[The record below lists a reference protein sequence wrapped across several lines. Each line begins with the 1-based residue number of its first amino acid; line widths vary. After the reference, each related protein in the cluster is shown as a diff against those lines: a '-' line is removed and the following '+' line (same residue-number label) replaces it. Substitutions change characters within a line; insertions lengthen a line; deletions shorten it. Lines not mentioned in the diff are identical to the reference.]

1 LTLRIKAE
9 RMPDKSFPRS
19 KILIVDDDAGVRNL
33 LLDLLRRSHDCFT
46 AKSGIE
52 ALERLDE
59 YRPDLVISDI
69 HMAGMSGIDL
79 IPRVFASLPDTVIM
93 MISGSRTIDNAIEA
107 IRAGAFDFIK
117 KPFELDHV
125 EIAVRRALD
134 HHALLAAKRKYDE
147 NLEELVEERTRQLNF
162 LAYYDSLTGLANR
175 MLFENRLDKAL
186 TSTVESGPRL
196 AVLLVSPNRFKDI
209 RDALGHSFGNRILTE
224 FADRLKRCVGQKGTL
239 ARFEAD
245 EFALLVP
252 KIADSLAAIVG
263 DIFEALE
270 APFLLESHEVCITAA
285 IGVSICPDDGTN
297 GPTLMKNAGAALSRA
312 GTAGSNNCQFY
323 TADMHARALRRL
335 RLESDLHQAFV
346 KQEFETHYQ
355 PKVEMKSG
363 KIVGTEAL
371 IRWHH
376 AELGMIAPADF
387 IPIAEESG
395 LIFDIGKLV
404 LRASCSQ
411 ARMWHEA
418 GFPLTV
424 AVNVS
429 AAQLDETLADT
440 VHEIVRDTGFDS
452 TFLNLEMTES
462 SVMKNIDFAVRTLN
476 ELKELGI
483 KISIDDF
490 GTGYSSLG
498 YLKTLPIDVLK
509 IDKSFVEDVTTDP
522 DDASLVTAIVNLAHN
537 LRLSVVAE
545 GVETEEQLSFLN
557 LLRCDEWQGYLFS
570 KPLPARE
577 FYKLLILNE
586 GNGKA

>member
-1 LTLRIKAE
+1 MSDRN
-9 RMPDKSFPRS
+9 FPRP

-33 LLDLLRRSHDCFT
+33 LLNLLRQTYECFT
-46 AKSGIE
+46 AESGVE

-59 YRPDLVISDI
+59 FQPDLVISDI
-69 HMAGMSGIDL
+69 HMSGMSGIDL
-79 IPRVFASLPDTVIM
+79 IPRVFSSLQDTVIM

-125 EIAVRRALD
+125 EMAVRRALD
-134 HHALLAAKRKYDE
+134 HHALLVAKRRYDE
-147 NLEELVEERTRQLNF
+147 HLEELVEERTRQLNY

-186 TSTVESGPRL
+186 TGAVDLNSRL
-196 AVLLVSPNRFKDI
+196 SVLLVSPNRFKDI
-209 RDALGHSFGNRILTE
+209 RDTLGHSFGNRILTE
-224 FADRLKRCVGQKGTL
+224 FASRLERCIKPEMIL

-245 EFALLVP
+245 EFALLLP
-252 KIADSLAAIVG
+252 KMTETAGVIAIVNG
-263 DIFEALE
+263 IYEALE
-270 APFLLESHEVCITAA
+270 TPFLLESHEVCMTAA
-285 IGVSICPDDGTN
+285 IGVSICPDDGTDSL
-297 GPTLMKNAGAALSRA
+297 TIMKNAGAALSRA
-312 GTAGSNNCQFY
+312 KATGSNNYQFY
-323 TADMHARALRRL
+323 TADMHARALMRL
-335 RLESDLHQAFV
+335 RLESDLHQAFE
-346 KQEFETHYQ
+346 KQQFETHYQ
-355 PKVEMKSG
+355 PKVDMNSG
-363 KIVGTEAL
+363 KIVGLEAL
-371 IRWHH
+371 IRWRHP
-376 AELGMIAPADF
+376 ELGMISPVDF

-395 LIFDIGKLV
+395 LIFDVGKLV

-411 ARMWHEA
+411 ARIWHEA
-418 GFPLTV
+418 GFPLTL

-440 VHEIVRDTGFDS
+440 IHEIVHETGFDS
-452 TFLNLEMTES
+452 AFLNLEMTES
-462 SVMKNIDFAVRTLN
+462 SVMKNIEFAVRTLN

-509 IDKSFVEDVTTDP
+509 IDKSFIEDVTTNP
-522 DDASLVTAIVNLAHN
+522 DDASLVMAIIGLAHN

-545 GVETEEQLSFLN
+545 GVETEEQLGFLN

-570 KPLPARE
+570 KPLPASE
-577 FYKLLILNE
+577 FYKLLLQD
-586 GNGKA
+586 GPAQRQDP

>member
-1 LTLRIKAE
+1 
-9 RMPDKSFPRS
+9 
-19 KILIVDDDAGVRNL
+19 
-33 LLDLLRRSHDCFT
+33 
-46 AKSGIE
+46 
-52 ALERLDE
+52 
-59 YRPDLVISDI
+59 
-69 HMAGMSGIDL
+69 
-79 IPRVFASLPDTVIM
+79 
-93 MISGSRTIDNAIEA
+93 
-107 IRAGAFDFIK
+107 
-117 KPFELDHV
+117 
-125 EIAVRRALD
+125 
-134 HHALLAAKRKYDE
+134 
-147 NLEELVEERTRQLNF
+147 
-162 LAYYDSLTGLANR
+162 
-175 MLFENRLDKAL
+175 
-186 TSTVESGPRL
+186 
-196 AVLLVSPNRFKDI
+196 
-209 RDALGHSFGNRILTE
+209 
-224 FADRLKRCVGQKGTL
+224 
-239 ARFEAD
+239 
-245 EFALLVP
+245 VP
-252 KIADSLAAIVG
+252 KIADTAEAIAIISE
-263 DIFEALE
+263 IFEALE
-270 APFLLESHEVCITAA
+270 DPFMLESHEVCITAA

-297 GPTLMKNAGAALSRA
+297 SLTIMKNAGAALSRA
-312 GTAGSNNCQFY
+312 RATGSNSYQFY
-323 TADMHARALRRL
+323 TANMHARALRRL
-335 RLESDLHQAFV
+335 RLESDLHQAFE

-355 PKVEMKSG
+355 PKVDMKSG

-411 ARMWHEA
+411 ARIWHEA

-440 VHEIVRDTGFDS
+440 VHEIVRDTGFDAA
-452 TFLNLEMTES
+452 FLNLEMTES

-483 KISIDDF
+483 KVSIDDF

-522 DDASLVTAIVNLAHN
+522 DDASLVRAIVNLAHN

-557 LLRCDEWQGYLFS
+557 LLRCDEWQGFLFS
-570 KPLPARE
+570 KPVPASE
-577 FYKLLILNE
+577 FYNLLLQND
-586 GNGKA
+586 GNGAA